1 MAATATQLVQPALVS
16 ELPSKEQAAVT
27 ITELQ
32 PTTFTQRALVVNH
45 ERKYELRQDF
55 ATPAYLADHEVKIRT
70 CAVGLNQIDYKSV
83 DYNFCLPQLPWITG
97 REMAGVV
104 EEVGAGVAH
113 LHPGQ
118 RVWTSTYYRDR
129 RAGCFQDYVIVP
141 QHTVSAMPEAMSYTD
156 GACLGVC
163 GLTAAMT
170 LWRWFEVPLPYG
182 DATSDMMT
190 PPTTPPCKPVDAA
203 ATTPAL
209 LIWGGSSV
217 TGQFLTQLARRA
229 GLRVV
234 CVSSAKTAPM
244 LLDLGAAHVVARDGK
259 TEDEIVAEVQ
269 RYAGD
274 DVTMGVD
281 LVGAKT
287 ALATLR
293 CLSATRSARFAP
305 LAWAPKVEVADNI
318 EVLNVEMKQFV
329 LNPASAVYS
338 DQLTRLV
345 EAGEI
350 RLPEIEVL
358 SGGLDVVEKGLD
370 RLKRGD
376 MAGKKLIVD
385 MLN

>member
-1 MAATATQLVQPALVS
+1 MATTATQL
-16 ELPSKEQAAVT
+16 
-27 ITELQ
+27 
-32 PTTFTQRALVVNH
+32 PTTFSQKALVVNH
-45 ERKYELRQDF
+45 ERKYELRPDF

-104 EEVGAGVAH
+104 DEVGSAVGDH
-113 LHPGQ
+113 LRPGM

-141 QHTVSAMPEAMSYTD
+141 QHTVSALPQGMSFTD
-156 GACLGVC
+156 AACLGVC

-170 LWRWFEVPLPYG
+170 LWRWLEVPLPY
-182 DATSDMMT
+182 ASDMAT
-190 PPTTPPCKPVDAA
+190 PPATPPREQTAEADSPV
-203 ATTPAL
+203 L

-217 TGQFLTQLARRA
+217 TGQFLTQLARRG

-234 CVSSAKTAPM
+234 CVSSAKTAPA
-244 LLDLGAAHVVARDGK
+244 LFGLGASHVVSRDGK
-259 TEDEIVAEVQ
+259 TDEHIAEEVKA
-269 RYAGD
+269 YAGEG
-274 DVTMGVD
+274 VTMGVD

-293 CLSATRSARFAP
+293 CLSATQPARFAP
-305 LAWAPKVEVADNI
+305 LAFWSPKGVAVPAHV

-329 LNPASAVYS
+329 LNPASAVYA

-358 SGGLDVVEKGLD
+358 GGGLGAVEEGLE

-376 MAGKKLIVD
+376 MAGKKLVVD
-385 MLN
+385 MLS

>member
-1 MAATATQLVQPALVS
+1 MATTATQLVQPAL
-16 ELPSKEQAAVT
+16 AAGKQHASVT

-32 PTTFTQRALVVNH
+32 PTTFSQRALVVNH
-45 ERKYELRQDF
+45 ERKYELRPDF

-104 EEVGAGVAH
+104 DEVGSAVGSH
-113 LHPGQ
+113 LRPGR

-141 QHTVSAMPEAMSYTD
+141 QHTVSVVPQGMSFTD
-156 GACLGVC
+156 AACLGVC

-170 LWRWFEVPLPYG
+170 LWRWLEVPLPY
-182 DATSDMMT
+182 ASPASDMAT
-190 PPTTPPCKPVDAA
+190 PPATPPREQPAEADSPV
-203 ATTPAL
+203 L

-217 TGQFLTQLARRA
+217 TGQFLTQLARRG

-234 CVSSAKTAPM
+234 CVSSAKTAPA
-244 LLDLGAAHVVARDGK
+244 LLGLGASHVVVRDGK
-259 TEDEIVAEVQ
+259 TDEQIAEEVKA
-269 RYAGD
+269 YAGEG
-274 DVTMGVD
+274 VTMGVD

-293 CLSATRSARFAP
+293 CLSATQPARFAP
-305 LAWAPKVEVADNI
+305 LAFWSPKGVEVPAHV

-329 LNPASAVYS
+329 LNPASAVYA

-358 SGGLDVVEKGLD
+358 GGGLGAVEEGLE

-376 MAGKKLIVD
+376 MAGKKLVVD